1 MSFKRGRN
9 NSDNNSYFR
18 CTTRVSKTCNVFQY
32 YCVFDKVLMREKTV
46 LHMNAALLKK
56 AAGSRAGGQATGPF
70 QTNTFTTFVPLKE
83 TASAQCS

>member
-1 MSFKRGRN
+1 MIIIHTLGVQLVFLKLVM
-9 NSDNNSYFR
+9 YFSI
-18 CTTRVSKTCNVFQY
+18 T
-32 YCVFDKVLMREKTV
+32 VFDKVLMREKTV
-46 LHMNAALLKK
+46 AHMNAALLKK